1 VLRAAGANAIPET
14 GVRGETVCVCTRH
27 DVNKP
32 RLRTN
37 TAKIFVLAA
46 ILFAVDQLSK
56 LAVLQFLPTPY
67 HSEIHMLPGFF
78 RLVHWHNTGAAWSM
92 FSNNNLLLAL
102 ISGIALV
109 VLFLARKKFGVHTT
123 LGWIALG
130 MIFGGI
136 VGNVFDRVLR
146 GHVVDFLYF
155 HLITRTGVER
165 GFPAFNVADSAI
177 CVGVG
182 LLFILSW
189 RNEANDGQA
198 TT

>member
-1 VLRAAGANAIPET
+1 LG
-14 GVRGETVCVCTRH
+14 
-27 DVNKP
+27 
-32 RLRTN
+32 TN
-37 TAKIFVLAA
+37 TARIFLLAAALFVL
-46 ILFAVDQLSK
+46 DQGTK

-67 HSEIHMLPGFF
+67 YSEIHVVPGFL

-92 FSNNNLLLAL
+92 FSDNNILLAI

-109 VLFLARKKFGVHTT
+109 VLFMARKRFGAHTM
-123 LGWIALG
+123 LGWLALG

-136 VGNVFDRVLR
+136 LGNVFDRVVR

-155 HLITRTGVER
+155 HLITRSGVER

-189 RNEANDGQA
+189 RNEAQDNPA

>member
-1 VLRAAGANAIPET
+1 M
-14 GVRGETVCVCTRH
+14 
-27 DVNKP
+27 
-32 RLRTN
+32 
-37 TAKIFVLAA
+37 LAA
-46 ILFAVDQLSK
+46 IIFGTDQLTK

-67 HSEIHMLPGFF
+67 YSEIHVLPGFF

-92 FSNNNLLLAL
+92 FSNNNLVLAA

-109 VLFLARKKFGVHTT
+109 VLFLARTRFGADTT

-136 VGNVFDRVLR
+136 VGNVCDRVLR
-146 GHVVDFLYF
+146 GHVIDFLYF

-189 RNEANDGQA
+189 RKETNGAAA